1 MESNDFSI
9 LINCL
14 FTLSTAFQTH
24 QTIKMKKKKTMQKN
38 LSHSWKIIW
47 WIVAAVGD
55 NVVKISD
62 KDTDMVNKKVK

>member
-1 MESNDFSI
+1 MQSNDVSI
-9 LINCL
+9 LINYL

-24 QTIKMKKKKTMQKN
+24 NMIKMEKKKTMHKN
-38 LSHSWKIIW
+38 LSHSWKNIW

>member
-1 MESNDFSI
+1 M
-9 LINCL
+9 
-14 FTLSTAFQTH
+14 
-24 QTIKMKKKKTMQKN
+24 IKMKKKKTMHKN